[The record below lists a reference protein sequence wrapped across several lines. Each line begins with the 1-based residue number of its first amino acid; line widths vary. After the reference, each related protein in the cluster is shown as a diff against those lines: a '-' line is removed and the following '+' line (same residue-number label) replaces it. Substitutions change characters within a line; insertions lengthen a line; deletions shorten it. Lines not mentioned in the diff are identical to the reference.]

1 MSAGAPAIGFA
12 AVSTMVGGVS
22 WPDGASDMEPS
33 DSVTVYS
40 FSVVDLDALDAQATR
55 LSKYKA
61 TRESICARPGAQVLE
76 GTGQAVSRA
85 ELDAHGRYRRI
96 ATGWGELA

>member
-1 MSAGAPAIGFA
+1 
-12 AVSTMVGGVS
+12 
-22 WPDGASDMEPS
+22 MEPG

-40 FSVVDLDALDAQATR
+40 FSVVDLRELDTQATR

-61 TRESICARPGAQVLE
+61 TRESIAACPGAVVLE
-76 GTGQAVSRA
+76 GTGQEVSRA
-85 ELDAHGRYRRI
+85 ELDEQGRYRRI